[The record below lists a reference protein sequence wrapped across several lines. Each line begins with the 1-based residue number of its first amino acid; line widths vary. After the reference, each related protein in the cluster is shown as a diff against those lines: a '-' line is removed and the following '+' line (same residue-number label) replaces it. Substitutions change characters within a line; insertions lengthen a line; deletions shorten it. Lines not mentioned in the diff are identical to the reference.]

1 LVSLTAAKIG
11 VGVARRGKKEVGEL
25 YQRKL
30 GYNFVD
36 LITKLVLFYSIA
48 FLIAKYMEAVIY
60 FQGGLQTIAG
70 FFGIK
75 MAQADQLPRQWVEL
89 FVDVNQKTTGATPTA
104 WSPTAPSFEGGANP
118 PGWDKPYDYGSVQH
132 QEAEPYLFPQK
143 EVKYK
148 FWDLINAIVV
158 FYIGWE
164 AYKYYDN
171 TNKDPDK
178 KVDFLTL
185 AIFSLLMLAVGVLSF
200 SKFLGRFSFNRFQE
214 ENK

>member
-1 LVSLTAAKIG
+1 MVSLRAAQVG
-11 VGVARRGKKEVGEL
+11 VGVARRGKKEVGDL

-30 GYNFVD
+30 GYDFVN
-36 LITKLVLFYSIA
+36 LVTKLVLFYSIA
-48 FLIAKYMEAVIY
+48 FLIAKYMQAVIY

-75 MAQADQLPRQWVEL
+75 MAQADQLPKQWVEL
-89 FVDVNQKTTGATPTA
+89 FVDTNQQTYSATPTA
-104 WSPTAPSFEGGANP
+104 PGQFNP
-118 PGWDKPYDYGSVQH
+118 PGWDKSYDYGTPEH
-132 QEAEPYLFPQK
+132 QQAEPYLFPQK

-171 TNKDPDK
+171 ASKDPDK

>member
-1 LVSLTAAKIG
+1 MVSLTAAQIG

-60 FQGGLQTIAG
+60 FQGGMATIAG

-75 MAQADQLPRQWVEL
+75 ISQADQLPRQWVEL
-89 FVDVNQKTTGATPTA
+89 FVDTNQQTFTSTPTA
-104 WSPTAPSFEGGANP
+104 PGQFNP
-118 PGWDKPYDYGSVQH
+118 PGWDKPYDYGTPEH
-132 QEAEPYLFPQK
+132 QEAEPYLFPEK

-148 FWDLINAIVV
+148 FWDLVNAVV
-158 FYIGWE
+158 IFYIGWE
-164 AYKYYDN
+164 AYKYYRN
-171 TNKDPDK
+171 GGR
-178 KVDFLTL
+178 DFLTI
-185 AIFSLLMLAVGVLSF
+185 AIFSLLGLMVGMLSF
-200 SKFLGRFSFNRFQE
+200 SKFLGKFSLNRFQE